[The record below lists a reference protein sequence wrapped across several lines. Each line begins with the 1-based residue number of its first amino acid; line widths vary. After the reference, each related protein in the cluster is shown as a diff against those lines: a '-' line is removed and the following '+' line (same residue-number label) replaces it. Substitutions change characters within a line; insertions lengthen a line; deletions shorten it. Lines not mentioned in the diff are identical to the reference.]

1 VARSKSKQKRNQ
13 HRSRVRRKH
22 VRDRKKIAKAA
33 AKD

>member
-22 VRDRKKIAKAA
+22 VRDRKKLVKAQ

>member
-13 HRSRVRRKH
+13 HRNKVRRRH
-22 VRDRKKIAKAA
+22 IRDRKKLAKAE

>member
-22 VRDRKKIAKAA
+22 VRDRKKLAKAA